1 MATRKLKITY
11 VARMCGSHI
20 SFGQHRF
27 RFSEVLA
34 QPMGLRKGF
43 PQEGTPKPNWVKGK
57 VMGRKV
63 CQGKRAA
70 GPLALAPE
78 GGQARVGCAAAPGA
92 ESWASSG
99 REVTKAK
106 FSRSA

>member
-11 VARMCGSHI
+11 VARMCGSRI

-34 QPMGLRKGF
+34 QPMVLRKGF
-43 PQEGTPKPNWVKGK
+43 LQEGTPKPNWVKGK

-78 GGQARVGCAAAPGA
+78 GGQAWVGCAAAPGA
-92 ESWASSG
+92 ESWASSW